1 MDKKRTEKKNK
12 TQKRRSM
19 KGGSG
24 ILTYA
29 LNTYNPDTQLDKNY
43 YTTRQMYSDQSVM
56 NPRVL
61 GGSRRNK
68 TEKRNGKKYKEEHK
82 KRGGKKEKRGSRK

>member
-1 MDKKRTEKKNK
+1 MNKNNKQNKTGKKDK

-29 LNTYNPDTQLDKNY
+29 LNTYTPDTQLDDNY

-61 GGSRRNK
+61 GGSRKNK
-68 TEKRNGKKYKEEHK
+68 TEKR
-82 KRGGKKEKRGSRK
+82 KRRAKKEKKGQ